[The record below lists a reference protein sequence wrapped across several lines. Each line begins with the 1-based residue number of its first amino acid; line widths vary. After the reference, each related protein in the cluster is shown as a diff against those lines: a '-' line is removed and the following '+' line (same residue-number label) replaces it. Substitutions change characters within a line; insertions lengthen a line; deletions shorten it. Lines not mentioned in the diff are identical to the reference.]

1 MAVVQGLGG
10 DLADALHGPGHGL
23 ADGAVTVQGLHHLA
37 IDLPLGIVLD
47 HADLL
52 GDDALLLLH
61 ALVGEVGD
69 GHEGQQNPEI
79 VVKMLGAVEIVGSD
93 GVAGVGVGLGP
104 TPGQVLHG
112 AAVGGVEHLVLQI
125 VGDAGRGIQPLAVQP
140 EAHIHAAVA
149 GGEEGKFPGIAG
161 LGHHADGQAVG
172 QGLPDGLFPDA
183 GVGKGFHQAPSFP
196 CRKYTVSRVTLPA
209 AARMRSGVTWSS
221 RRCMVSGSSLWPVA
235 ACPRQ

>member
-37 IDLPLGIVLD
+37 VDLPLGVVLD

-61 ALVGEVGD
+61 AFIGEVGD

-79 VVKMLGAVEIVGSD
+79 VIKMLGAVEIVGGN

-104 TPGQVLHG
+104 APGQVLHG

-125 VGDAGRGIQPLAVQP
+125 VGDAGRGIQPLAVQLK
-140 EAHIHAAVA
+140 AHIHAAVA
-149 GGEEGKFPGIAG
+149 GGEEGELPGIPG

-183 GVGKGFHQAPSFP
+183 GVGKSFHQASSFP

-235 ACPRQ
+235 A